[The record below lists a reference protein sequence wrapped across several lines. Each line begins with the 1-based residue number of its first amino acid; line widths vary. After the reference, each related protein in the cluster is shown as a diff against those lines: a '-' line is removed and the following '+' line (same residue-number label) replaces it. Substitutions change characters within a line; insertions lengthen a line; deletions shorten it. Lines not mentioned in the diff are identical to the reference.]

1 MKYLSLT
8 LRHAVYGTGCRNKC
22 REQIHLIIIYAYM
35 RARRQSQAPAKTNY
49 LKTTALCKLFVSIRT
64 PIHAKTLYLQMT

>member
-22 REQIHLIIIYAYM
+22 REQIHLIIIYAYT
-35 RARRQSQAPAKTNY
+35 RARRQSQAPAKMNY
-49 LKTTALCKLFVSIRT
+49 LKTTALRKLFASIRT